1 MTQKTTVRF
10 PQVKIVL
17 RFGKLK
23 LMTNRSK
30 LQYRANFG
38 KILIFPE
45 LRTRPSFLRPRQK
58 IFKIFLALFTDVAT
72 ILEQY
77 SKILLL
83 FLARQELIEL
93 GAFVSPYIHRRI
105 MFFRHIIC

>member
-58 IFKIFLALFTDVAT
+58 MFKSSWLCLQMLQQFWNNTQKSYFC
-72 ILEQY
+72 
-77 SKILLL
+77 
-83 FLARQELIEL
+83 F
-93 GAFVSPYIHRRI
+93 
-105 MFFRHIIC
+105 

>member
-45 LRTRPSFLRPRQK
+45 LSTRPSFLRPRQK
-58 IFKIFLALFTDVAT
+58 MFKIFLPLFIDVAT
-72 ILEQY
+72 VLEQY
-77 SKILLL
+77 TQKSY
-83 FLARQELIEL
+83 FC
-93 GAFVSPYIHRRI
+93 F
-105 MFFRHIIC
+105 